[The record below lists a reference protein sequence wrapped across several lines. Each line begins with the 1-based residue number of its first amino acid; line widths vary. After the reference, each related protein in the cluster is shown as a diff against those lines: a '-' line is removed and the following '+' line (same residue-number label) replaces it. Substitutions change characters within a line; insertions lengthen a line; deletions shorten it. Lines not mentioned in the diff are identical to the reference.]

1 MLHDRENRAK
11 TLSQTVLEMQSRR
24 QQRVR
29 ELLIHALSE
38 ILRREFPVAETGL
51 ITVNDVGVAND
62 LHSALVFVSLWGS
75 ADQQQTALTLL
86 NQHQKR
92 IQGLLAHAVVLK
104 YTPQLKFVMDES
116 IARGNRVLAI
126 LEEIEKPHPPT

>member
-1 MLHDRENRAK
+1 
-11 TLSQTVLEMQSRR
+11 MQSRR

-38 ILRREFPVAETGL
+38 ILRREFPVNETGL

-62 LHSALVFVSLWGS
+62 LHSALVFVSLLGS
-75 ADQQQTALTLL
+75 ADQQQQALALL
-86 NQHQKR
+86 NQNQKR
-92 IQGLLAHAVVLK
+92 IQGLLARAVVLK
-104 YTPQLKFVMDES
+104 YTPQLKFSMDES
-116 IARGNRVLAI
+116 ITRGNRVLAI

>member
-1 MLHDRENRAK
+1 MLLDRENRAE
-11 TLSQTVLEMQSRR
+11 TLNDPVFDMQSRR

-29 ELLIHALSE
+29 ELLVHALSE
-38 ILRREFPVAETGL
+38 ILRREFPVTETGL

-62 LHSALVFVSLWGS
+62 LHSAVVFVSLLGS
-75 ADQQQTALTLL
+75 ADQQQAALALL
-86 NQHQKR
+86 NQNQKR

-116 IARGNRVLAI
+116 IVRGNRVLAI
-126 LEEIEKPHPPT
+126 LEEIEKPQPPK

>member
-1 MLHDRENRAK
+1 VLLDRENRAE
-11 TLSQTVLEMQSRR
+11 TLNDPVFDMQSRR

-29 ELLIHALSE
+29 ELLVHALSE
-38 ILRREFPVAETGL
+38 ILRREFPVTETGL

-62 LHSALVFVSLWGS
+62 LHSAVVFVSLLGS
-75 ADQQQTALTLL
+75 ADQQQAALALL
-86 NQHQKR
+86 NQNQKR

-116 IARGNRVLAI
+116 IVRGNRVLAI
-126 LEEIEKPHPPT
+126 LEEIEKPQPPK